1 MDYEPPPRDPESEA
15 RGHELRDVALRP
27 ILIFL
32 IGLIVFGG
40 VLQVIMT
47 AIMTGYVKQDTAVA
61 VPTETAMDL
70 LRDPGNEVPVSP
82 TPKPPL
88 QHDTTADM
96 IKMYNEEDRILN
108 VKQPTRDKRTGKVF
122 ISIDR
127 AIEVVAKKGLPH
139 RDNPPKIDPE
149 YTYSEK
155 ARAYRAAY

>member
-47 AIMTGYVKQDTAVA
+47 TIMTGYVKQDTSVA
-61 VPTETAMDL
+61 APAGELMDM
-70 LRDPGNEVPVSP
+70 LRDPGNELPLS
-82 TPKPPL
+82 PKPPL

-96 IKMYNEEDRILN
+96 ISMYKEEDRILN
-108 VKQPTRDKRTGKVF
+108 RKEPTRDKRSGKVF

-127 AIEVVAKKGLPH
+127 AIEIVAKKGLPH

>member
-15 RGHELRDVALRP
+15 RGHELRDVALKP

-47 AIMTGYVKQDTAVA
+47 TIMTGYVKQDTAVA
-61 VPTETAMDL
+61 VPPDEIDM
-70 LRDPGNEVPVSP
+70 LRDPSNEFPLS
-82 TPKPPL
+82 PKPPL
-88 QHDTTADM
+88 QHATTADM
-96 IKMYNEEDRILN
+96 INMYDEEDRVLHR
-108 VKQPTRDKRTGKVF
+108 KEPTRDKRSGKVF

-127 AIEVVAKKGLPH
+127 AIEIVAKKGLPH
-139 RDNPPKIDPE
+139 RDKPPKIDPE